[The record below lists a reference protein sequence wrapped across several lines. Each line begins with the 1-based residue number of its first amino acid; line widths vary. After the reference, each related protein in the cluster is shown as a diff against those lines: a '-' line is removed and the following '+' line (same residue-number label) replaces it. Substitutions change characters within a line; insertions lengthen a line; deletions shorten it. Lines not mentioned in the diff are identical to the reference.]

1 MVPEGRSG
9 GWWSFPRSVLVSSQ
23 CFFWHSVS
31 GQHCLERQAVSW
43 GRGWDL
49 IEQNLPEEGMGGMR
63 PVQQVGG
70 RALSACRAQTS
81 NNSVIKSWDIIYHA
95 GPFLQT
101 QMFEHEGVQLK
112 SCFPVSEI
120 ISDLP
125 RLYIQADGACC
136 SHKEAD
142 TVLNILFVFQRPSGC
157 ISSLF
162 EKAVTLS
169 VLHYPKN
176 ALCWESE

>member
-1 MVPEGRSG
+1 MKFPKVSPGV
-9 GWWSFPRSVLVSSQ
+9 WSVFLQAQ
-23 CFFWHSVS
+23 CEWSALP
-31 GQHCLERQAVSW
+31 GEAVCP
-43 GRGWDL
+43 GGWDL
-49 IEQNLPEEGMGGMR
+49 IEKKILQEGMGGMR

-70 RALSACRAQTS
+70 RAHSGCRAQTS
-81 NNSVIKSWDIIYHA
+81 NNSVIKSWVFIYHA

-101 QMFEHEGVQLK
+101 QMFEQEGVQPSLEAVILSLK
-112 SCFPVSEI
+112 PSRIFLVCIFK
-120 ISDLP
+120 LM
-125 RLYIQADGACC
+125 GACC

-169 VLHYPKN
+169 VLHCPKN
-176 ALCWESE
+176 ALCWEGE

>member
-1 MVPEGRSG
+1 MSR
-9 GWWSFPRSVLVSSQ
+9 
-23 CFFWHSVS
+23 
-31 GQHCLERQAVSW
+31 

-49 IEQNLPEEGMGGMR
+49 IEQKLLEEGMAGMR

-70 RALSACRAQTS
+70 RAHSGCRAQTG

-101 QMFEHEGVQLK
+101 PMFEHEGVQPSSEAVILSLK
-112 SCFPVSEI
+112 PSQIFLVCIFK
-120 ISDLP
+120 LM
-125 RLYIQADGACC
+125 GACC

>member
-1 MVPEGRSG
+1 MKFPKVSPGV
-9 GWWSFPRSVLVSSQ
+9 WSVFLQAQ
-23 CFFWHSVS
+23 CEWSALP
-31 GQHCLERQAVSW
+31 GEAVCP
-43 GRGWDL
+43 GGWDL
-49 IEQNLPEEGMGGMR
+49 IEKKILQEGMGGMR

-70 RALSACRAQTS
+70 RAHSGCRAQTS
-81 NNSVIKSWDIIYHA
+81 NNSVIKSWVFIYHA

-101 QMFEHEGVQLK
+101 QMFEQEGVQPSLEAVILSLK
-112 SCFPVSEI
+112 PSQIFLVCIFK
-120 ISDLP
+120 LM
-125 RLYIQADGACC
+125 GACC

-169 VLHYPKN
+169 VLHCPKN
-176 ALCWESE
+176 ALCWEGE